1 VVRGAGEP
9 DYLAAAEPRMAR
21 AAALAY
27 SLDAPLSAE
36 ELARRG
42 EAWRPYRSWVGV
54 LLRLGLDDASH
65 ASAPRFEMHWRGG
78 KRSRSRER

>member
-1 VVRGAGEP
+1 MRGAGEP
-9 DYLAAAEPRMAR
+9 DYLATAEPRMAH

-27 SLDAPLSAE
+27 GLDAPLAAD

-54 LLRLGLDDASH
+54 LLRLSLEDASH
-65 ASAPRFEMHWRGG
+65 ETRPQFEMHWRGG
-78 KRSRSRER
+78 ERSRSRRR